1 MRLDSS
7 RSPHVQS
14 QTAGQS
20 RGTRGRAWFKALA
33 VPTAVATGLAV
44 VPISTQAPVAQAQS
58 SLPGSSNL
66 PLKRNTRVPMGC
78 QQAWKLI
85 VWNTNRPATP
95 SYT

>member
-14 QTAGQS
+14 QAAGQS

-44 VPISTQAPVAQAQS
+44 VPITTQAPVAQAQS

-66 PLKRNTRVPMGC
+66 LPKTM
-78 QQAWKLI
+78 A
-85 VWNTNRPATP
+85 
-95 SYT
+95 